1 MNPEKLVN
9 EMHIRHLPGTVYLPP
24 VNCPQLDYPV
34 RVAERKRQ
42 RWAVEINNHTG
53 NGCIDICYNPVLES
67 KHNTGEGVTIIT
79 KLVILKQQ
87 TRADAFRDLCSPVRN
102 RYQEWVAFFH

>member
-1 MNPEKLVN
+1 MRC
-9 EMHIRHLPGTVYLPP
+9 ISGTCPGRYTSRPSTVLSLIIPSGS
-24 VNCPQLDYPV
+24 
-34 RVAERKRQ
+34 AERQRQ
-42 RWAVEINNHTG
+42 RRAVEINNHTG

-79 KLVILKQQ
+79 KFVIFEQQ
-87 TRADAFRDLCSPVRN
+87 TRADAFRDLCSPVRD